1 LASRR
6 EDVDASRRLY
16 EDSLAERKAAGD
28 VRGAA
33 ETLGNLG
40 VAAYKQGQFAEAR
53 RLYEESLRLSQ
64 SAGDS
69 QGIAL
74 MCHNLGEI
82 AEQDGDA
89 PGAVRLFFHAERIF
103 RELQSA
109 YAAAPTE
116 ALARLS
122 EAVGAE
128 AFTQARR
135 AAEQTRIEAIYPT
148 CTH

>member
-1 LASRR
+1 
-6 EDVDASRRLY
+6 
-16 EDSLAERKAAGD
+16 
-28 VRGAA
+28 
-33 ETLGNLG
+33 
-40 VAAYKQGQFAEAR
+40 VAAYKQGLFAEAR

-74 MCHNLGEI
+74 MCHNLGEL

-89 PGAVRLFFHAERIF
+89 PGAVRLFYHAERIF

-116 ALARLS
+116 ALTRLS

-128 AFTQARR
+128 AFTHARR
-135 AAEQTRIEAIYPT
+135 EAEQTRIEVIYPP
-148 CTH
+148 CNQ